1 VAGAEIEDETSDL
14 TRKAKLMTAK
24 CANPSC
30 SVPFHRLR
38 GGRLFRFEVHVP
50 SNSCHDVPETV
61 RSMKSGVASV
71 YFWLCEKCALTNTL
85 GFDGVRGL
93 SVKPRD
99 EVRCFVQS
107 KQDLRLAAVVDQ
119 AA

>member
-1 VAGAEIEDETSDL
+1 
-14 TRKAKLMTAK
+14 MTAK

>member
-1 VAGAEIEDETSDL
+1 
-14 TRKAKLMTAK
+14 MTAK

-38 GGRLFRFEVHVP
+38 GGRLFRFEVQLP
-50 SNSCHDVPETV
+50 SSSCRDLPETV

-71 YFWLCEKCALTNTL
+71 YFWLCEKCALTRTL
-85 GFDGVRGL
+85 SFDADRGL
-93 SVKPRD
+93 SVERIKEIRYFAQ
-99 EVRCFVQS
+99 RQ
-107 KQDLRLAAVVDQ
+107 QNLRLTATMDQ